1 MPNTT
6 RRSLLSS
13 TLLSGGLALSGR
25 SPALAGVTPAGDDME
40 SAREKVQRRY
50 FPDLPLVTHD
60 GKKVRFY
67 DDLIKGKIVTINVMY
82 ALCDGVCPGIT
93 ANLVKVQRMLGN
105 RVGREIFM
113 YSITLKPEHDSPQVL
128 KEYRE
133 MYRIRSGWTFLTGQ
147 PDHLETLRRSLGFT
161 NPDPKLDQDKSQ
173 HIGNIRYGN
182 EPLIFWAACPGMA
195 HPEWIARS
203 LTWVNGVR
211 EKQVT

>member
-13 TLLSGGLALSGR
+13 TLLSGGMALSGASTAQASG
-25 SPALAGVTPAGDDME
+25 SPARDSMD
-40 SAREKVQRRY
+40 SARQRVQRYY

-67 DDLIKGKIVTINVMY
+67 EDLIKGRIVTINVMY
-82 ALCDGVCPGIT
+82 AQCEGVCPGIT
-93 ANLVKVQRMLGN
+93 ANLAKVQKLLGR

-113 YSITLKPEHDSPQVL
+113 YSMTLKPEHDSPEVL

-133 MYRIRSGWTFLTGQ
+133 MYRIRPGWTFLTGQ

-161 NPDPKLDQDKSQ
+161 SPDPALDQDKSQ
-173 HIGNIRYGN
+173 HIGNVRYGN

-195 HPEWIARS
+195 HPQWIVRS
-203 LTWVNGVR
+203 LTWVNGI
-211 EKQVT
+211 KG